1 MYTWSLQ
8 YDALNRLAAASDN
21 QSGTP
26 NTNYCWSYDDFGNRT
41 AQAGSNQ
48 PFTNAV
54 GASTC
59 QPASGATFNNAW
71 AHYTVDGTLNTPN
84 NGKNQ
89 LTATPAGNLSYD
101 AAGNVTFDGAHQY
114 LYDAEG
120 RICASAPASAPGI
133 PQLPATGYIYDADG
147 TRVAKGTITTWSCD
161 PIAAG
166 FQTTSDY
173 ILGPDPN
180 SNPVQAAEMAMD
192 ANQTLTWL
200 HTNVYAAG
208 ALIATY
214 DGAPSSS
221 ASAANNTNT
230 FGLHFY
236 FNDPL
241 GSRRAQTD
249 AFGLL
254 EQTCASL
261 PFGDALTCTGS
272 TTTPTEH
279 HFTGKER
286 DVETGNDYFEAR
298 YYSSALG
305 RFMSPDWSAK
315 EVPVPYAK
323 LGDPQSLNLYTYIRN
338 NPLGGVDADG
348 HQQGGVATAPEVA
361 EPTLADILSINAS
374 APFYDLFSLVRLG
387 GSAALVPFALVQPM
401 GDGTFDG
408 ALRNPYN
415 APHRTPG
422 VCYLDRDEPLV
433 ETSPLP
439 EAAAGGFGAFGR
451 GRGGR
456 RIPGPIHGNDLS
468 TAVPAQGYSLQDR
481 TTGAILKYGETTLG
495 TGRYTDAYLK
505 AHNANMVFETSGTKK
520 EMHKWQ
526 HDKIIEYMQQNGGN
540 RPPLNKN
547 NY

>member
-1 MYTWSLQ
+1 
-8 YDALNRLAAASDN
+8 
-21 QSGTP
+21 
-26 NTNYCWSYDDFGNRT
+26 
-41 AQAGSNQ
+41 
-48 PFTNAV
+48 
-54 GASTC
+54 
-59 QPASGATFNNAW
+59 
-71 AHYTVDGTLNTPN
+71 
-84 NGKNQ
+84 
-89 LTATPAGNLSYD
+89 LS
-101 AAGNVTFDGAHQY
+101 
-114 LYDAEG
+114 
-120 RICASAPASAPGI
+120 
-133 PQLPATGYIYDADG
+133 PQ
-147 TRVAKGTITTWSCD
+147 
-161 PIAAG
+161 
-166 FQTTSDY
+166 SDY
-173 ILGPDPN
+173 ILGQGGEQFTEMKMN
-180 SNPVQAAEMAMD
+180 AAGTAM
-192 ANQTLTWL
+192 QWL
-200 HTNVYAAG
+200 HTNVWAG
-208 ALIATY
+208 SKLLATY
-214 DGAPSSS
+214 DKD
-221 ASAANNTNT
+221 
-230 FGLHFY
+230 GLHFY
-236 FNDPL
+236 LDDWL
-241 GSRRAQTD
+241 GTRRAQTD
-249 AFGLL
+249 YAGVL
-254 EQTCASL
+254 EQTCQSL
-261 PFGDALTCTGS
+261 PYGDELNCTGGDLQA
-272 TTTPTEH
+272 PTEH